1 MKITL
6 IAGARPNFM
15 KIAALIHA
23 IQAAQ
28 KQGKNVQFRLVHTGQ
43 HYDKNMS
50 DTFFEELGIPA
61 PDVNLGCGGGTQ
73 AEQTAA
79 IMVAFEKE
87 LLAHPTDV
95 VLVVGDVT
103 STMACSIVAK
113 KLNTKVCHVE
123 AGIRS
128 WDLTMPEE
136 INRMVTD
143 SLADYMF
150 TTSEVANRNLHR
162 MGAYPQPLPEGMGER
177 PTPNPSLKGGEYR
190 RGDCFARVFG
200 AHTADRSQ
208 YDLMKENASTNR
220 KNPTEAEAIMWS
232 LLRRNNLGLHFRRQH
247 IILDYIVDFACI
259 EKGLIIELDGGYHN
273 NPEQQQLDLQRTA
286 HLQQLGYTELRF
298 ANEELLCEPESVIE
312 KIESIA
318 FSLPSLQGRD
328 GERPC
333 QRYWFVG
340 NVMIDT
346 LLANRAR
353 FRKPEVWDR
362 LGLKEKQYIVMTMHR
377 PANVDE
383 ENHLRAMMEQ
393 IIDNVHGLPVI
404 FPIHPRTAKIF
415 YNLWKPTSDSSL
427 KGREVCEDSED
438 ILAKRFPNLHIVEPL
453 GYLEFNYLVERAK
466 AVVTDSGGIT
476 EETTVMG
483 VPCITLRDNTERPE
497 TCTVGTNELI
507 GTKPEAI
514 KPALDKLFAGE
525 WKKGAI
531 PELWDGHAAERIIAI
546 LAEL

>member
-15 KIAALIHA
+15 KVAPIIKA
-23 IQAAQ
+23 IKEWKPTSGSSLKGREEIQY
-28 KQGKNVQFRLVHTGQ
+28 RLVHTGQ

-87 LLAHPTDV
+87 LMAHPADI

-150 TTSEVANRNLHR
+150 TTSEVANRNLVR
-162 MGAYPQPLPEGMGER
+162 LGASLQLPPKGR
-177 PTPNPSLKGGEYR
+177 RVIAQNPSPINGE
-190 RGDCFARVFG
+190 
-200 AHTADRSQ
+200 
-208 YDLMKENASTNR
+208 
-220 KNPTEAEAIMWS
+220 
-232 LLRRNNLGLHFRRQH
+232 
-247 IILDYIVDFACI
+247 
-259 EKGLIIELDGGYHN
+259 DGKCDN
-273 NPEQQQLDLQRTA
+273 
-286 HLQQLGYTELRF
+286 
-298 ANEELLCEPESVIE
+298 
-312 KIESIA
+312 KIH
-318 FSLPSLQGRD
+318 PSLQG
-328 GERPC
+328 GAGVGPKV
-333 QRYWFVG
+333 WFVG

-353 FRKPEVWDR
+353 FRKPEVWDE
-362 LGLKEKQYIVMTMHR
+362 LGLKEQEFIVMTMHR

-404 FPIHPRTAKIF
+404 FPIHPRTAKLF
-415 YNLWKPTSDSSL
+415 YGLWGD
-427 KGREVCEDSED
+427 EAE
-438 ILAKRFPNLHIVEPL
+438 LAKRLPNLHIVEPM

-507 GTKPEAI
+507 GTDPAAI

-531 PELWDGHAAERIIAI
+531 PELWDGHTAARIIEI
-546 LAEL
+546 LADL

>member
-1 MKITL
+1 
-6 IAGARPNFM
+6 M
-15 KIAALIHA
+15 KIAPLIKA
-23 IQAAQ
+23 IQEWNELTNERLTNERSLIQ
-28 KQGKNVQFRLVHTGQ
+28 YRLVHTGQ

-61 PDVNLGCGGGTQ
+61 PDVNRGCGGGTQ

-87 LLAHPTDV
+87 LMAHPTDV

-150 TTSEVANRNLHR
+150 TTSEVANRNLVRLGATLMSER
-162 MGAYPQPLPEGMGER
+162 MNELTNE
-177 PTPNPSLKGGEYR
+177 
-190 RGDCFARVFG
+190 
-200 AHTADRSQ
+200 RSQ
-208 YDLMKENASTNR
+208 
-220 KNPTEAEAIMWS
+220 
-232 LLRRNNLGLHFRRQH
+232 
-247 IILDYIVDFACI
+247 
-259 EKGLIIELDGGYHN
+259 
-273 NPEQQQLDLQRTA
+273 QR
-286 HLQQLGYTELRF
+286 
-298 ANEELLCEPESVIE
+298 V
-312 KIESIA
+312 
-318 FSLPSLQGRD
+318 
-328 GERPC
+328 
-333 QRYWFVG
+333 WFVG

-346 LLANRAR
+346 LMANRAR
-353 FRKPEVWDR
+353 FRKPQVWDE
-362 LGLKEKQYIVMTMHR
+362 LELKEKEYIVMTMHR
-377 PANVDE
+377 PGNVDE
-383 ENHLRAMMEQ
+383 ESHLKAMMEQ
-393 IIDNVHGLPVI
+393 IITNVHGLPII
-404 FPIHPRTAKIF
+404 FPIHPRTA
-415 YNLWKPTSDSSL
+415 LRL
-427 KGREVCEDSED
+427 KELMSEGVNE
-438 ILAKRFPNLHIVEPL
+438 LMNERFSNLHIVEPM

-507 GTKPEAI
+507 GTDPKAI

-531 PELWDGHAAERIIAI
+531 PELWDGHTAARIVEI
-546 LAEL
+546 LAGLGDRTA

>member
-1 MKITL
+1 MHITL

-15 KIAALIHA
+15 KIASLVHA
-23 IQAAQ
+23 IKAAENA
-28 KQGKNVQFRLVHTGQ
+28 GKDIHYSLVHTGQ

-50 DTFFEELGIPA
+50 DTFFEELSIPM
-61 PDVNLGCGGGTQ
+61 PDANLGCGGGTQ
-73 AEQTAA
+73 AEQTAN
-79 IMVAFEKE
+79 IMVAFEKYLME
-87 LLAHPTDV
+87 NPTDL

-150 TTSEVANRNLHR
+150 TTSEIANKNLV
-162 MGAYPQPLPEGMGER
+162 MAGATLVNSPLPIANSPL
-177 PTPNPSLKGGEYR
+177 PTLQEEKYAFQRISQ
-190 RGDCFARVFG
+190 RVW
-200 AHTADRSQ
+200 
-208 YDLMKENASTNR
+208 Y
-220 KNPTEAEAIMWS
+220 
-232 LLRRNNLGLHFRRQH
+232 
-247 IILDYIVDFACI
+247 
-259 EKGLIIELDGGYHN
+259 
-273 NPEQQQLDLQRTA
+273 
-286 HLQQLGYTELRF
+286 
-298 ANEELLCEPESVIE
+298 
-312 KIESIA
+312 
-318 FSLPSLQGRD
+318 
-328 GERPC
+328 
-333 QRYWFVG
+333 VG

-346 LLANRAR
+346 LLANRSR
-353 FRKPEVWDR
+353 FRRPEVFDA
-362 LGLKEKQYIVMTMHR
+362 LQLTEGQYIMMTMHR

-383 ENHLRAMMEQ
+383 EAHLKALMEQ
-393 IIDNVHGLPVI
+393 IITNVQGLPII

-415 YNLWKPTSDSSL
+415 YNLW
-427 KGREVCEDSED
+427 GNEDN
-438 ILAKRFPNLHIVEPL
+438 LRQLFPNLHIVEPM
-453 GYLEFNYLVERAK
+453 GYLEFNYMVERAK

-507 GTKPEAI
+507 GTNPSAV
-514 KPALDKLFAGE
+514 KPALDLLFSGQ

-531 PELWDGHAAERIIAI
+531 PALWDGHTAERIVEI
-546 LAEL
+546 LLTL

>member
-1 MKITL
+1 MLITL

-15 KIAALIHA
+15 KIAPLIKA
-23 IQAAQ
+23 IQAAEAA
-28 KQGKNVQFRLVHTGQ
+28 GKDIHYRLVHTGQ

-50 DTFFEELGIPA
+50 DTFFEELGIPM

-73 AEQTAA
+73 AEQTAN
-79 IMVAFEKE
+79 IMVAFERD
-87 LLAHPTDV
+87 LMQNPTDL

-143 SLADYMF
+143 ALADYMF
-150 TTSEVANRNLHR
+150 TTSEVANKNLVLSGCSLENVPNSLFASSPYR
-162 MGAYPQPLPEGMGER
+162 LPEE
-177 PTPNPSLKGGEYR
+177 
-190 RGDCFARVFG
+190 
-200 AHTADRSQ
+200 
-208 YDLMKENASTNR
+208 
-220 KNPTEAEAIMWS
+220 
-232 LLRRNNLGLHFRRQH
+232 
-247 IILDYIVDFACI
+247 
-259 EKGLIIELDGGYHN
+259 
-273 NPEQQQLDLQRTA
+273 
-286 HLQQLGYTELRF
+286 GYTF
-298 ANEELLCEPESVIE
+298 
-312 KIESIA
+312 
-318 FSLPSLQGRD
+318 
-328 GERPC
+328 ERVK
-333 QRYWFVG
+333 QRVWYVG

-346 LLANRAR
+346 LLANRSR
-353 FRKPEVWDR
+353 FRKPEVYDA
-362 LGLKEKQYIVMTMHR
+362 LGLVEKQYIVMTMHR

-383 ENHLRAMMEQ
+383 EAHLKALMEQ
-393 IIDNVHGLPVI
+393 IITNVHGLPII

-415 YNLWKPTSDSSL
+415 YNLWGNEEQL
-427 KGREVCEDSED
+427 KQ
-438 ILAKRFPNLHIVEPL
+438 LFPNLHIVDPM

-507 GTKPEAI
+507 GTDPAAV
-514 KPALDKLFAGE
+514 KPALDMLFSGQ

-531 PELWDGHAAERIIAI
+531 PALWDGHTAERIVEI
-546 LAEL
+546 LLSL

>member
-1 MKITL
+1 MHITL

-15 KIAALIHA
+15 KIASLVHA
-23 IQAAQ
+23 IKAAENA
-28 KQGKNVQFRLVHTGQ
+28 GKDIHYSLVHTGQ

-50 DTFFEELGIPA
+50 DTFFEELSIPM
-61 PDVNLGCGGGTQ
+61 PDANLGCGGGTQ
-73 AEQTAA
+73 AEQTAN
-79 IMVAFEKE
+79 IMVAFEKY
-87 LLAHPTDV
+87 LMDHPTDL

-143 SLADYMF
+143 ALADYMF
-150 TTSEVANRNLHR
+150 TTSEIANKNLLLQ
-162 MGAYPQPLPEGMGER
+162 GAELQASS
-177 PTPNPSLKGGEYR
+177 PNSLI
-190 RGDCFARVFG
+190 
-200 AHTADRSQ
+200 
-208 YDLMKENASTNR
+208 ASSPN
-220 KNPTEAEAIMWS
+220 
-232 LLRRNNLGLHFRRQH
+232 
-247 IILDYIVDFACI
+247 
-259 EKGLIIELDGGYHN
+259 
-273 NPEQQQLDLQRTA
+273 
-286 HLQQLGYTELRF
+286 
-298 ANEELLCEPESVIE
+298 
-312 KIESIA
+312 
-318 FSLPSLQGRD
+318 SLPALEEEQYAFKRSV
-328 GERPC
+328 
-333 QRYWFVG
+333 QRVWYVG

-353 FRKPEVWDR
+353 FRRPAVFDELQLTD
-362 LGLKEKQYIVMTMHR
+362 GQYIMMTMHR

-383 ENHLRAMMEQ
+383 EAHLKALMEQ
-393 IIDNVHGLPVI
+393 IITNVHGLPII

-415 YNLWKPTSDSSL
+415 YNLW
-427 KGREVCEDSED
+427 GNEDN
-438 ILAKRFPNLHIVEPL
+438 LRQLFPNLHIVEPM
-453 GYLEFNYLVERAK
+453 GYLEFNYMVERAK

-507 GTKPEAI
+507 GTNPSAV
-514 KPALDKLFAGE
+514 KPALDLLFSGQ

-531 PELWDGHAAERIIAI
+531 PALWDGHTAERIVDI
-546 LAEL
+546 LLSL